1 MSIKPCE
8 EFELTPIM
16 RKTISA
22 MLEGVI
28 VALARLGYLEQD
40 RANELIEKLNTDAL
54 NVGQLRLL
62 TDVVIAWFS
71 VSGYFSEAETEHLQE
86 LFNHLWGYYDMPLP
100 KSRKKKRSSRAMRPD
115 SSVSSWA

>member
-1 MSIKPCE
+1 MSIKPSE

-22 MLEGVI
+22 MLEGII
-28 VALARLGYLEQD
+28 VALTRLGYLEQD
-40 RANELIEKLNTDAL
+40 RANELIEKLNNNVL

-71 VSGYFSEAETEHLQE
+71 VSGYFSEAETAHLQE

-100 KSRKKKRSSRAMRPD
+100 KSRKKKRRTC
-115 SSVSSWA
+115 